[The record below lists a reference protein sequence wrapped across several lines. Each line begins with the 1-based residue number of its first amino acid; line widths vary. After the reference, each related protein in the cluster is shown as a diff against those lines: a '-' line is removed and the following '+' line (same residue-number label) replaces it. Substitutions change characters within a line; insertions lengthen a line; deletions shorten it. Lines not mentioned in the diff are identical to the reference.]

1 MAGSG
6 LGHFSGTLKSEGSLI
21 SPLNFFSLHPIPTK
35 SKESLV
41 WWRGSLTAQLFFL
54 IYFLC
59 PKSFRTRISFL
70 LILNLRQF
78 QLKIIFF
85 FKVYCSPLKAIVLTE
100 WQTGKDNILY
110 RQYKKASI
118 GKKSGLKFQN
128 SILPSRQL
136 QYNLMCANIEVTYKL
151 L

>member
-6 LGHFSGTLKSEGSLI
+6 LGHFSGTLKSEGSLF

-70 LILNLRQF
+70 LILNPRQF

-85 FKVYCSPLKAIVLTE
+85 FKVYCSPLKAILLTE
-100 WQTGKDNILY
+100 W
-110 RQYKKASI
+110 
-118 GKKSGLKFQN
+118 
-128 SILPSRQL
+128 
-136 QYNLMCANIEVTYKL
+136 
-151 L
+151 